1 MTATTAQ
8 TLLTLFILLVFLGF
22 LIWALK
28 TGQFKNIESPKHDML
43 DEQDDE
49 SAPPR
54 RKVP

>member
-54 RKVP
+54 RKAP